1 MSKKSGSVGNV
12 SLINLLDPSPL
23 DALPLSMC
31 GSFIWITIKV
41 SPNLPPHKSRRCVE
55 YKDEYRFDLQKHCQD
70 NDNNNR
76 QPAGRSIEEQEKS
89 QFIQS
94 ESQVVQFSVCS
105 RRQHTAAAAA
115 VRSSSTASHTT
126 YPGLKSLRNMLFNLG

>member
-76 QPAGRSIEEQEKS
+76 HPASRQIDRRAREEP
-89 QFIQS
+89 
-94 ESQVVQFSVCS
+94 VHSV
-105 RRQHTAAAAA
+105 R
-115 VRSSSTASHTT
+115 VPSSSVQCLFAKTT
-126 YPGLKSLRNMLFNLG
+126 HSSSSSRAIIINSQPYNLPRSQEFEKYAF